1 MTLPLRC
8 VCAPLLRGREGE
20 REMERQTEKTE
31 SEREGKTE
39 TETDRVREREVLN
52 LQNACVGGLCQFCI
66 PHTSMRACD
75 RRHIH
80 SLLRLRRLLVWGR
93 SRRKRNKCNTS
104 QSVCFSQAN
113 TNANTTVG

>member
-31 SEREGKTE
+31 REREGKTE

-52 LQNACVGGLCQFCI
+52 LQNACVGGEGVAASA
-66 PHTSMRACD
+66 TSA
-75 RRHIH
+75 HI
-80 SLLRLRRLLVWGR
+80 
-93 SRRKRNKCNTS
+93 
-104 QSVCFSQAN
+104 A
-113 TNANTTVG
+113 VGLFLPSEH